1 MKGKM
6 NSYGKTFH
14 LWSTGKGDKLPMGEP
29 MLAWSF
35 NRDGEAKEGLVER
48 RDKAMGINSS
58 EIRRERQEFVS
69 LAKPQ
74 EGVNALQGAFSGP
87 TQSIPG
93 VTAKQGSSTPAPRK
107 R

>member
-1 MKGKM
+1 MKSKM

-14 LWSTGKGDKLPMGEP
+14 LWSTDKGDKLPVGEP

-35 NRDGEAKEGLVER
+35 NRDGEAKAGLVED
-48 RDKAMGINSS
+48 RDKKLGVNSA
-58 EIRRERQEFVS
+58 EIRRERQDLTK

-74 EGVNALQGAFSGP
+74 SGVDALKGKFAGP
-87 TQSIPG
+87 VSDIPG
-93 VTAKQGSSTPAPRK
+93 VQDKSSARAQA